1 MTTVSRLSSS
11 RMPAMYHSHQNI
23 GKYQSI
29 LYCFLSFNIFF
40 SALNSFTDVQFHVS
54 GGHNRAS
61 CSLILVGAVN
71 LDDELTSIILIYIFV
86 FIFIEAVL
94 MVTGQIIHRSLIIYK
109 IIKPE
114 NTITTAFAILFITF
128 CVLII
133 WIILFVMASITTTMC
148 FDRSAGDGNNTLVD
162 PNDPRCRDF
171 QYKLMNIYDF
181 NIATFVAIPF
191 EIYNYE
197 EQKLQLSLYAAMLF
211 GFLCFLLIAS
221 ICTVIVCST
230 LIIKK
235 IKSSSF
241 HLSQKNMHA
250 EMLRTLLG
258 QALSPILLLQL
269 PLLISVIAIG
279 VE

>member
-1 MTTVSRLSSS
+1 
-11 RMPAMYHSHQNI
+11 
-23 GKYQSI
+23 
-29 LYCFLSFNIFF
+29 
-40 SALNSFTDVQFHVS
+40 
-54 GGHNRAS
+54 
-61 CSLILVGAVN
+61 
-71 LDDELTSIILIYIFV
+71 
-86 FIFIEAVL
+86 

-114 NTITTAFAILFITF
+114 NTITTAFAIFFITF

-171 QYKLMNIYDF
+171 RYKLMNIYDF

-191 EIYNYE
+191 EIYNYD
-197 EQKLQLSLYAAMLF
+197 EQKLQLSLYAVMLF

-230 LIIKK
+230 LIIRK

-241 HLSQKNMHA
+241 HLSQKNMHAEMLRTLLGQNMHA

-279 VE
+279 VEGDLWWLFFTMYFTLAWFPTIQPMILILGVASYRKRFFKILESIRGSFKCQLAIIRPKIREETISSASTMRF